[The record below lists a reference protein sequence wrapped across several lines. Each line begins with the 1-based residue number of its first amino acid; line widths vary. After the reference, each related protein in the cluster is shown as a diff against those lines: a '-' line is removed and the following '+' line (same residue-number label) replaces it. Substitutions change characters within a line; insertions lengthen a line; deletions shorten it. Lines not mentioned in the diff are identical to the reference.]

1 MVART
6 LTDDVCGYV
15 HVRGRSMQ
23 ATFENESLEKCPIC
37 GRTFRPEALVIHS
50 RSCRPD
56 RPAKAKGTALTP
68 TSLTNVARGKGLDP
82 RIFGSHHPF
91 AAGGGGEGGGG
102 LDSPGAREE
111 LMGPTLTSSL
121 PPTPTTKRPPAL
133 AGDNVALRRSAP
145 DARFSRARPPS
156 RDASGGTTPPGAPEY
171 APNDA
176 EETPTEG
183 EEGVPELSHHATF
196 VQPKDFDR
204 TLQPKEF
211 DAGALGAQLNA
222 ALASAP
228 EPPARMGG
236 AGNNGGP
243 SRPSPAPPAPTAA
256 SAFGSGAPRSPLSS
270 RQSSEPPS
278 LNPISPPKSADRA
291 LHPSPSPQ
299 SGTGH
304 EAPSSTPGL
313 GRIGSSPRAVALSSP
328 KPQASPPHSMGG
340 HGQAPRPGTSAGRLA
355 EQGHGVSALPASV
368 VLANFCDECGCR
380 YPREASRFC
389 GECGTPRARLERR
402 G

>member
-1 MVART
+1 
-6 LTDDVCGYV
+6 
-15 HVRGRSMQ
+15 MQ

-236 AGNNGGP
+236 AGNNGGV
-243 SRPSPAPPAPTAA
+243 SGTKSSGSVVGANNSGGMGGGTSGGVGFSANGAPAA
-256 SAFGSGAPRSPLSS
+256 SSGARGASAMAPR
-270 RQSSEPPS
+270 
-278 LNPISPPKSADRA
+278 NAGA
-291 LHPSPSPQ
+291 
-299 SGTGH
+299 GTNAG
-304 EAPSSTPGL
+304 A
-313 GRIGSSPRAVALSSP
+313 AP
-328 KPQASPPHSMGG
+328 KPAAADVRRGPACVPVISLFG
-340 HGQAPRPGTSAGRLA
+340 
-355 EQGHGVSALPASV
+355 LPALVVSSICPFVCSAAAPDVRSV
-368 VLANFCDECGCR
+368 LPAFSLHLPPPCVLCCFKCAP
-380 YPREASRFC
+380 YS
-389 GECGTPRARLERR
+389 L
-402 G
+402 